1 MAENQVQIEVELV
14 GQKEVGAGLDKITK
28 GAEGLGETFKG
39 VGGIVGKTNQQ
50 LGEGLSSV
58 SDALGET
65 MGAVGGVKEAFLS
78 MGQGGAM
85 SFAGLLGPLALVA
98 TAIGAVY
105 EAYLQLSGEAQ
116 KAEQEAEAMA
126 AAASD
131 LQGKLE
137 ALAEGG
143 VVLTA
148 DALKTFT
155 RATIDA
161 QVAKEKLIFAYEKLT
176 RAYQN
181 EQKAQAESQR
191 LQERLN
197 ELMKDSA
204 AAGGEL
210 VAVGGELA
218 RARQRE
224 AAATDKLNG
233 RLEQLQKQQEQVS
246 IALAAAGKMERQAEE
261 NTYDAVIA
269 KVKELSERKKALDI
283 MEAEAG
289 AHEDTVKALK
299 KLMAEEEARARAS
312 KISAAEDA
320 LNLDALKAMRDEL
333 DRQVS
338 SVEADVEAQ
347 SAQAKATKI
356 VTDALKKQTEARK
369 AAAAA
374 RKAEAA
380 TALAAENA
388 RLAMQSQIKALDIQL
403 TQEGE
408 AQKIALINE
417 RRRVGLEVAR
427 DDVMKRA
434 IVEKSYQLELK
445 RMNDERTAGEK
456 AAAEE
461 RLKVQAEE
469 MRAAVEMDYERQAF
483 DLQHLQRTKTLWDS
497 FKGGLWFS
505 SEETDRQLE
514 ELQLRYEKEYKLA
527 QGNLERQNELVRR
540 FAVERTSIERAQA
553 EAQRQIVAG
562 VVQEYGKGVAEA
574 AVGFAIFGDNF
585 KAATAAVLDGLAKQ
599 SGVRAL
605 MEVAEGLGALAF
617 GSPSAGAHFA
627 SAAKFAV
634 AAALAGGASAAAGG
648 RAFGGAG
655 GKKNNADSTSPSGSP
670 QTSATPAR
678 ATATQSQI
686 VYNVNFGGAVVYD
699 TKRAAEMAMTSRIDR
714 RRGEMRGAR

>member
-85 SFAGLLGPLALVA
+85 SFTGLLGPLALVA

-126 AAASD
+126 AAAND
-131 LQGKLE
+131 LQSKLE

-197 ELMKDSA
+197 ELMRDSA

-224 AAATDKLNG
+224 ASATDKLNR

-246 IALAAAGKMERQAEE
+246 LALAAAGKMEREAEE
-261 NTYDAVIA
+261 NTYDVVIA
-269 KVKELSERKKALDI
+269 KAKELSERKKALDI
-283 MEAEAG
+283 MEAEAS
-289 AHEDTVKALK
+289 ALDDEVKALK
-299 KLMAEEEARARAS
+299 KLAAEEDARARA
-312 KISAAEDA
+312 KQIGAAEDE
-320 LNLDALKAMRDEL
+320 LNLEALKQMRDEL

-347 SAQAKATKI
+347 SAQAKATQI

-380 TALAAENA
+380 ASLAADNA
-388 RLAMQSQIKALDIQL
+388 RIAMQSQINQLDIQL
-403 TQEGE
+403 TKEGE
-408 AQKIALINE
+408 AQKLALIEE

-427 DDVMKRA
+427 DDAMKRA
-434 IVEKSYQLELK
+434 VVEKSHQLELK
-445 RMNDERTAGEK
+445 RLSDERTAREK
-456 AAAEE
+456 AAAED

-483 DLQHLQRTKTLWDS
+483 DLQHLQRTKSLWDG
-497 FKGGLWFS
+497 FKEGLWFS
-505 SEETDRQLE
+505 SAETDRQIE
-514 ELQLRYEKEYKLA
+514 ELQLRYEKEYELA
-527 QGNLERQNELVRR
+527 QGNLERQTELVRR
-540 FAVERTSIERAQA
+540 FAVERSEIERQ
-553 EAQRQIVAG
+553 QIDARLVMVEGALDK
-562 VVQEYGKGVAEA
+562 YGKG
-574 AVGFAIFGDNF
+574 F
-585 KAATAAVLDGLAKQ
+585 ATAAAAALWTSKSMGEAFKAVLDGLKIEAT
-599 SGVRAL
+599 VEAL
-605 MEVAEGLGALAF
+605 METAKGTAALFLNPTAAANHFTAAAIF
-617 GSPSAGAHFA
+617 GS
-627 SAAKFAV
+627 
-634 AAALAGGASAAAGG
+634 AAALAGGLSAAIPTP
-648 RAFGGAG
+648 RRGGA
-655 GKKNNADSTSPSGSP
+655 NMSETSPSGSP
-670 QTSATPAR
+670 QTSATPTR
-678 ATATQSQI
+678 AAATQSQI

-699 TKRAAEMAMTSRIDR
+699 TKRAAEMAMASRIDR

>member
-14 GQKEVGAGLDKITK
+14 GQKEVGQGLEKITK
-28 GAEGLGETFKG
+28 GAEGVGNTFKS
-39 VGGIVGKTNQQ
+39 VGDVVGKTNQQ

-65 MGAVGGVKEAFLS
+65 MNAVGGVKEAFGAL
-78 MGQGGAM
+78 GQGGSM
-85 SFAGLLGPLALVA
+85 SLLGLLGPVSLVVTAL
-98 TAIGAVY
+98 GAAY
-105 EAYLQLSGEAQ
+105 EAFRQLSGA
-116 KAEQEAEAMA
+116 AQEAEDNAESMA
-126 AAASD
+126 AAAND
-131 LQGKLE
+131 LESKLE
-137 ALAEGG
+137 ALAEKG
-143 VVLTA
+143 
-148 DALKTFT
+148 ALPATEALGKFT
-155 RATIDA
+155 RMTLDA
-161 QVAKEKLIFAYEKLT
+161 QFAKEKLIKQYERLT
-176 RAYQN
+176 RAYVA
-181 EQKAQAESQR
+181 EQSAVKETARLQAELNRLMEDSQ
-191 LQERLN
+191 
-197 ELMKDSA
+197 
-204 AAGGEL
+204 AAGARL
-210 VAVGGELA
+210 VSVGADLVKARRREEAATEKLQRRLVQLRETQEAVSVQMEQAAKMELA
-218 RARQRE
+218 FE
-224 AAATDKLNG
+224 ENSYD
-233 RLEQLQKQQEQVS
+233 V
-246 IALAAAGKMERQAEE
+246 ALAKA
-261 NTYDAVIA
+261 
-269 KVKELSERKKALDI
+269 KELAERKKSLD
-283 MEAEAG
+283 
-289 AHEDTVKALK
+289 
-299 KLMAEEEARARAS
+299 LMAVEAQAVDEEVDALRALAVEEEARALAL
-312 KISAAEDA
+312 KIKQAEDA
-320 LNLDALKAMRDEL
+320 KNLSQILAIRDEL
-333 DRQVS
+333 TRLI
-338 SVEADVEAQ
+338 DVEHKETEALT
-347 SAQAKATKI
+347 AQAKAEKI
-356 VTDALKKQTEARK
+356 VEDARAKRREKMKQDATQRQADAK
-369 AAAAA
+369 AVA
-374 RKAEAA
+374 AEA
-380 TALAAENA
+380 TQRQAL
-388 RLAMQSQIKALDIQL
+388 LSQSILLDIQL
-403 TQEGE
+403 TAEGD
-408 AQKIALINE
+408 AQKYRMAAE
-417 RRRVGLEVAR
+417 RYRLGLELAK
-427 DDVMKRA
+427 DDAMKRA
-434 IVEKSYQLELK
+434 VVEKSYQLELK
-445 RMNDERTAGEK
+445 RMNDERTAREK

-483 DLQHLQRTKTLWDS
+483 DLQHLQRTKTLWES

-514 ELQLRYEKEYKLA
+514 ELQLRYEKEYELA

-553 EAQRQIVAG
+553 EAQRQIVAS

-585 KAATAAVLDGLAKQ
+585 KEATAAVLDGLAKQ

-699 TKRAAEMAMTSRIDR
+699 TKRAAEMALTQRIDR

>member
-14 GQKEVGAGLDKITK
+14 GQKEVGAGLDQITK

-85 SFAGLLGPLALVA
+85 SFTGLLGPLALVS

-126 AAASD
+126 AAAND
-131 LQGKLE
+131 LQSKLE

-197 ELMKDSA
+197 ELMRDSA

-224 AAATDKLNG
+224 ASATDKLNR

-246 IALAAAGKMERQAEE
+246 LALAAAGKMEREAEE
-261 NTYDAVIA
+261 NTYDVVIA
-269 KVKELSERKKALDI
+269 KAKELSERKKALDI
-283 MEAEAG
+283 MEAEAS
-289 AHEDTVKALK
+289 ALDDEVKALK
-299 KLMAEEEARARAS
+299 KLAAEEDARARA
-312 KISAAEDA
+312 KQIGAAEDE
-320 LNLDALKAMRDEL
+320 LNLEALKQMRDEL

-347 SAQAKATKI
+347 SAQAKATQI

-380 TALAAENA
+380 ASLAADNA
-388 RLAMQSQIKALDIQL
+388 RIAMRSQINQLDIQL
-403 TQEGE
+403 TKEGE
-408 AQKIALINE
+408 AQKLALIEE

-427 DDVMKRA
+427 DDAMKRA
-434 IVEKSYQLELK
+434 VVEKSYQLELK
-445 RMNDERTAGEK
+445 RLSDERTAREK
-456 AAAEE
+456 AAAED

-483 DLQHLQRTKTLWDS
+483 DLQHLQRTKSLWDG
-497 FKGGLWFS
+497 FKEGLWFS
-505 SEETDRQLE
+505 SAETDRQIE
-514 ELQLRYEKEYKLA
+514 ELQLRYEKEYELA
-527 QGNLERQNELVRR
+527 QGNLERQTELVRR

-553 EAQRQIVAG
+553 EAQRQIVSS
-562 VVQEYGKGVAEA
+562 VVEEYGKGVAEA
-574 AVGFAIFGDNF
+574 AVGFVVFGDSF

-648 RAFGGAG
+648 RAFGGADA
-655 GKKNNADSTSPSGSP
+655 KKNTANGTSPSGSP
-670 QTSATPAR
+670 QTSATPTR
-678 ATATQSQI
+678 AAATQSQI

-699 TKRAAEMAMTSRIDR
+699 TKRAAEMAMASRIDR